1 MIESR
6 YWKEDLLAHARRLR
20 PVKNPK
26 RWSERGVV
34 NFEKEL
40 MISFFMV
47 RALLERGKLSTKVQS
62 HKMQV
67 TKYPWN
73 GKPVTILN
81 FADVDELYDF
91 NKGTSASL
99 SVGFVSNQFVHA
111 RAIYA
116 SRDKTKNWSDVL
128 LCSDFE
134 RKRAIYLVPIIEI
147 QRVFHLVAE
156 DDITWSQLIYD
167 PEIGD
172 YRRTTSE

>member
-20 PVKNPK
+20 PVKRPK

-62 HKMQV
+62 HKVQV

-91 NKGTSASL
+91 GKSVESSA
-99 SVGFVSNQFVHA
+99 SVGFISNQFVHA
-111 RAIYA
+111 RTIYA
-116 SRDKTKNWSDVL
+116 SRNETKNWSHVL

-134 RKRAIYLVPIIEI
+134 RKKAIYLVPVAQI
-147 QRVFHLVAE
+147 QRIFHLVAE
-156 DDITWSQLIYD
+156 DDVTWSRLVYD
-167 PEIGD
+167 PKIGD
-172 YRRTTSE
+172 YRLTIS

>member
-6 YWKEDLLAHARRLR
+6 YWKEDLLAHAKRLR
-20 PVKNPK
+20 PAKNPK

-62 HKMQV
+62 HKVQV

-73 GKPVTILN
+73 GKQITILN

-91 NKGTSASL
+91 GKSAES
-99 SVGFVSNQFVHA
+99 SVSISFISNQFVHA

-116 SRDKTKNWSDVL
+116 SRDETKNWSHVL

-134 RKRAIYLVPIIEI
+134 RKKAIYMVSVTEI
-147 QRVFHLVAE
+147 QRIFHLVAE
-156 DDITWSQLIYD
+156 DVNRPGFSGSSNL
-167 PEIGD
+167 
-172 YRRTTSE
+172 